1 MEHKLYLQQ
10 EIWYTT
16 DNVATFLG
24 VQTDVAVIDSGSITN
39 QTELAESS
47 NGDLLL
53 IYDTS
58 AGDLKKI
65 QTQNLVSPS
74 NQVLDDDEDTKIQV
88 EESADEDTIRIDTG
102 GVERLTVGSI

>member
-1 MEHKLYLQQ
+1 MEHKLYLQRLVDNS
-10 EIWYTT
+10 T
-16 DNVATFLG
+16 DNVYLTFLG

-58 AGDLKKI
+58 
-65 QTQNLVSPS
+65 
-74 NQVLDDDEDTKIQV
+74 
-88 EESADEDTIRIDTG
+88 
-102 GVERLTVGSI
+102 GVVI

>member
-1 MEHKLYLQQ
+1 MEHKLYLQRVQ
-10 EIWYTT
+10 AST
-16 DNVATFLG
+16 DNVCLTFLG

-58 AGDLKKI
+58 VWRFEE
-65 QTQNLVSPS
+65 NS
-74 NQVLDDDEDTKIQV
+74 NTKFSI
-88 EESADEDTIRIDTG
+88 TI
-102 GVERLTVGSI
+102 